1 MDNSNLSKKDSLL
14 IAERFEEK
22 KCLSNFKDYLA
33 NQSHKLELV
42 MKILFYLSNQ
52 DINYLQYFSNI
63 EFLDIRGVKSQPIF
77 SNLNHQNSLT

>member
-1 MDNSNLSKKDSLL
+1 MDNSNLSKEDSLL

-33 NQSHKLELV
+33 NQSQKLELV
-42 MKILFYLSNQ
+42 MKILCYLSSQ
-52 DINYLQYFSNI
+52 DVNYLQYFPNI